1 MNDLRRK
8 FLLATLGPCLWL
20 QGRYVR
26 RATPRLPEPDGP
38 REGQCGQGLQLRLLI
53 AGDSAA
59 AGVGASTQAQGLSGQ
74 LVYRLSEHFSV
85 QWQLAAVT
93 GHDSPAL
100 YGLLSNLPEQR
111 FDVVVVSIGVNDVT
125 ALRSPRQ
132 WVSWQATLA
141 DLIAQRFG
149 ARLIVHSA
157 LPPMHAFTALPQ
169 PLRWYFGRWA
179 QEMNRQL
186 AMELDIHTHPRRVL
200 HTAHMDQPAH
210 GLASDGFHP
219 GPRGYAVWAE
229 SLSKRIRHEMAAR
242 TD

>member
-1 MNDLRRK
+1 MNDLQRK
-8 FLLATLGPCLWL
+8 LLLVTLGPYLWL
-20 QGRYVR
+20 QGKYVR
-26 RATPRLPEPDGP
+26 HVTPRLPEPDGP
-38 REGQCGQGLQLRLLI
+38 RSGSCGQGPRLRLLI

-74 LVYRLSEHFSV
+74 LVQRLAVHFSV

-100 YGLLSNLPEQR
+100 HGLLSALPEQH

-132 WVSWQATLA
+132 WVGWQATLA
-141 DLIAQRFG
+141 DLIRQRFG

-186 AMELDIHTHPRRVL
+186 AIELHAHPRRVL
-200 HTAHMDQPAH
+200 HSAHMDQPAQ

-219 GPRGYAVWAE
+219 GPQGYAVWAE
-229 SLSKRIRHEMAAR
+229 SLSAHIRAAVAAR
-242 TD
+242 AD

>member
-1 MNDLRRK
+1 MNDLQRK
-8 FLLATLGPCLWL
+8 LLLATLGPCLWL

-26 RATPRLPEPDGP
+26 RVTPRLPEPDGP
-38 REGQCGQGLQLRLLI
+38 RTGQCGQGPRLRLLI

-59 AGVGASTQAQGLSGQ
+59 AGVGASSQAQGLSGQ
-74 LVYRLSEHFSV
+74 LVQRLGDHFSV

-100 YGLLSNLPEQR
+100 HGLLSDLPEQP

-132 WVSWQATLA
+132 WVDWQATLA
-141 DLIAQRFG
+141 NLIHQRFG

-179 QEMNRQL
+179 KEMNRQL
-186 AMELDIHTHPRRVL
+186 AIDLQGHPRRAL
-200 HTAHMDQPAH
+200 HRAHMDEPSQ

-219 GPRGYAVWAE
+219 GPRGYSVWAE
-229 SLSKRIRHEMAAR
+229 SLSAHILAEMTAR
-242 TD
+242 AD